1 MKKKIQK
8 LFMCKLCLCAFLLL
22 IFSACSTKT
31 KDVSEYS
38 VINLRDV
45 IDKEA
50 KVNLADE
57 IADVKY
63 VPLQVTSDD
72 ESLIYSP
79 RTLDIIYND
88 YVVLSPS
95 KKVYYTNDKITPISK
110 KKIETIIEQFQH
122 YKYYNDMLM
131 NKNYFK

>member
-1 MKKKIQK
+1 MISDETDSRVRGQVDIYPTMSNLFGLDSPYKIG
-8 LFMCKLCLCAFLLL
+8 AD
-22 IFSACSTKT
+22 IF
-31 KDVSEYS
+31 
-38 VINLRDV
+38 
-45 IDKEA
+45 
-50 KVNLADE
+50 
-57 IADVKY
+57 
-63 VPLQVTSDD
+63 SDD